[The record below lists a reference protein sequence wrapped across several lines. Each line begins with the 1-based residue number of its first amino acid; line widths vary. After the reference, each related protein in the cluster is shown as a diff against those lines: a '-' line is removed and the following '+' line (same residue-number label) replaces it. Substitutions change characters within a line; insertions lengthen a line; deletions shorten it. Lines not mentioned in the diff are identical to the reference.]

1 MRFTL
6 ALILGLA
13 LAGCSATPAVSYHPV
28 SVPDASGKLKFVLP
42 HSLIIVSRKDVKD
55 EGAKLI
61 ATSVPTEAPLDGKP
75 LQVYEIA
82 ADSRFGIETRLNIT
96 YIDNSRI
103 ISSLG
108 VTVEDNRAKTIGEIA
123 GVITTVVA
131 AAAKLADGRPGPDMP
146 QRLPVVVDPRAY
158 EQRPDKKIKWL
169 PLPRNE
175 DVGQEPDAT
184 WVYRL
189 DIEPV
194 PVDAVETSTFFE
206 KHAQGT
212 DVMPFAACH
221 DATLYILKSPKKAAD
236 ADRDKLLKD
245 AWSFGLK
252 LANPD
257 RVLTVKLPVK
267 GKVDMHTACGAN
279 VTSDKTETASPWAI
293 LGEVV
298 KQATAIK
305 KAYDDE
311 KKQGQKK
318 PSP

>member
-1 MRFTL
+1 MRFLPLFT
-6 ALILGLA
+6 LGLA
-13 LAGCSATPAVSYHPV
+13 VVGCSATPVVSYHPV
-28 SVPDASGKLKFVLP
+28 SAPDASGKLKFVLP
-42 HSLIIVSRKDVKD
+42 HSLIIVNRKEVKD
-55 EGAKLI
+55 EGTKMT

-75 LQVYEIA
+75 LQVYEIVT
-82 ADSRFGIETRLNIT
+82 DSRFGIETRLNIT
-96 YIDNSRI
+96 YIDNSRM

-131 AAAKLADGRPGPDMP
+131 AAAKLADGARGPDMP
-146 QRLPVVVDPRAY
+146 GRLPVVVDPRSY
-158 EQRPDKKIKWL
+158 EQRPDKKVKWL

-175 DVGQEPDAT
+175 EVDQEPNAT
-184 WVYRL
+184 WVFRL

-194 PVDAVETSTFFE
+194 PVDAVSTPTFFE
-206 KHAQGT
+206 KHARGT

-221 DATLYILKSPKKAAD
+221 DATLYVLKSPKKATD
-236 ADRDKLLKD
+236 AERDKLLKD
-245 AWSFGLK
+245 AWAFGLK

-279 VTSDKTETASPWAI
+279 VTSDKTETASAWAI

-305 KAYDDE
+305 KAYDDQ
-311 KKQGQKK
+311 KKQGQK